1 MPDRVF
7 KDDPTILGDERL
19 FRRIPPTWVH
29 WDEHGN
35 PTVSSAAFKDSELS
49 ICLESVMARAGRG
62 PADAIRGRAPG
73 FGLAA
78 ITAAHAR
85 SLDQA
90 VARDPLPEEAAHGI
104 VYGPKKRGRVSNKL
118 CDGAHWVEIPNRV

>member
-1 MPDRVF
+1 MADRVF
-7 KDDPTILGDERL
+7 QDDPTIPGDERL
-19 FRRIPPTWVH
+19 FRRIPPSWVH

-35 PTVSSAAFKDSELS
+35 PTVSSAAFKDLELS
-49 ICLESVMARAGRG
+49 IYLESIMIGARSELV
-62 PADAIRGRAPG
+62 DAIRGRAPG

-90 VARDPLPEEAAHGI
+90 VMRDPLPEELAHGI

-118 CDGAHWVEIPNRV
+118 CDGARWVVTPSRV